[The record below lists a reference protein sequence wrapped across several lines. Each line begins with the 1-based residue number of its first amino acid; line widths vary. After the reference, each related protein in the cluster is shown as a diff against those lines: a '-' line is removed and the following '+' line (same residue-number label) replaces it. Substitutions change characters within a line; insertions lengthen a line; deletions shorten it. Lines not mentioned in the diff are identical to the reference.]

1 MAFESDPD
9 YDDFE
14 FREIYPKIY
23 GDDEPIEVS
32 RPSQN
37 RRVQNL
43 PMEWTK
49 NDEQFH
55 QEYLKWKRDHPNRV
69 EEIKGKT
76 KSQRMTPIA
85 PVRINHLI
93 SFTLSLLCFSTP
105 HLFSCSS
112 NRVMIEL

>member
-14 FREIYPKIY
+14 FREIYPEIY

-55 QEYLKWKRDHPNRV
+55 QEYLKWKRDYPNRV

-76 KSQRMTPIA
+76 TKPKDDPDCPCSDKPPYIIYIIIA
-85 PVRINHLI
+85 LLLYPALI
-93 SFTLSLLCFSTP
+93 FMLIQ
-105 HLFSCSS
+105 SC
-112 NRVMIEL
+112 ND